1 MKREREELKAMEA
14 LWGRL
19 RKLQPDATVKAQA
32 MKEIEGWI
40 ERKKVRHTPSWR
52 ELAFIELQYIS
63 PGFWVMQGSVA
74 AALVIW
80 LERTSVLRG
89 GLKDYLQW
97 ISVMAAWLG
106 VIACGDLGRHFS
118 RRMAELEQSCYLN
131 LPQMWTIRMILTGTA
146 DILVL
151 LLCGFRISENT
162 SVPFIQVCLYILVPF
177 VLSNG
182 CCLLYVT
189 LLRSARGRYGQLV
202 LFFLTGSIVCVCVVT
217 PSRLYTKALLW
228 LWVVLLAAG
237 TVFFLWQLQRIY
249 GKIRRGETLCWN

>member
-97 ISVMAAWLG
+97 ISVS
-106 VIACGDLGRHFS
+106 VF
-118 RRMAELEQSCYLN
+118 N
-131 LPQMWTIRMILTGTA
+131 LLS
-146 DILVL
+146 
-151 LLCGFRISENT
+151 F
-162 SVPFIQVCLYILVPF
+162 LYIVPASCNRAATATSCKF
-177 VLSNG
+177 IDSCLFEICKLS
-182 CCLLYVT
+182 L
-189 LLRSARGRYGQLV
+189 
-202 LFFLTGSIVCVCVVT
+202 
-217 PSRLYTKALLW
+217 
-228 LWVVLLAAG
+228 
-237 TVFFLWQLQRIY
+237 
-249 GKIRRGETLCWN
+249 